1 MSRPSTSIGRTSSF
15 LSQSGRSFTHAQ
27 LANMSPH
34 LSSSPPVQTPVSPS
48 SLSFTKQPVPRSF
61 SGRQHVPTGS
71 SSPFVPGSLEKDH
84 VASTQ
89 SSLSA
94 APPMQVLKRYSSSLS
109 QRPGVT
115 VGSATSSEERAL
127 AGSIGASGGSA
138 THDLLR
144 RTSTRTSQESALRQ
158 SSIAPAPD
166 HEDIQAFLKTLD
178 ALPHPPSLAAHAV
191 HSSTRSHVPST
202 SSSLSTP
209 SVPPSP
215 LPVQNVSGS
224 PGSMGPPPVPR
235 APLTRT
241 LVDEAL
247 KRMAGSFDITTSRLV
262 ESIAPRNRTPD
273 INAHP
278 GPSTSSSG
286 SAGPSVGLLTASR
299 PTPPRTASRPDP
311 PQSPENPGSRP
322 EYRRQN
328 SVKTGSPLASS
339 PAQLPLPESPSVN
352 VQPSPRNTLYRLPS
366 ARSLPGSG
374 SAALNPDEPLP
385 RSAIPSMPSGS
396 GIGYSAASQTTGY
409 GQGMATAES
418 RTSRRGPVLLR
429 GGFEGRSTTTGVTGS
444 PGHGGHGRPSA
455 SSSPSHSPIRDFNR
469 LTLSRPGAAAA
480 ATPSGGVSSTTAPVT
495 GTAGFGN
502 RGESMSLGYST
513 RKQPGQRTAPSS
525 YGAEVDDADDR
536 GRARHAARKSDGGPM
551 GVEGVRSGSE
561 VDEGS
566 GKEERVR
573 PVHKRSGLSG
583 DW

>member
-1 MSRPSTSIGRTSSF
+1 
-15 LSQSGRSFTHAQ
+15 
-27 LANMSPH
+27 
-34 LSSSPPVQTPVSPS
+34 
-48 SLSFTKQPVPRSF
+48 
-61 SGRQHVPTGS
+61 
-71 SSPFVPGSLEKDH
+71 
-84 VASTQ
+84 
-89 SSLSA
+89 
-94 APPMQVLKRYSSSLS
+94 
-109 QRPGVT
+109 
-115 VGSATSSEERAL
+115 
-127 AGSIGASGGSA
+127 
-138 THDLLR
+138 
-144 RTSTRTSQESALRQ
+144 
-158 SSIAPAPD
+158 
-166 HEDIQAFLKTLD
+166 
-178 ALPHPPSLAAHAV
+178 
-191 HSSTRSHVPST
+191 
-202 SSSLSTP
+202 
-209 SVPPSP
+209 
-215 LPVQNVSGS
+215 
-224 PGSMGPPPVPR
+224 
-235 APLTRT
+235 
-241 LVDEAL
+241 
-247 KRMAGSFDITTSRLV
+247 MAGSFDITTSRLV
-262 ESIAPRNRTPD
+262 ESTAPRTRTPD
-273 INAHP
+273 IGARP
-278 GPSTSSSG
+278 GPSTTSSSG

-299 PTPPRTASRPDP
+299 PTPSRTASRPDP
-311 PQSPENPGSRP
+311 PQSPENSGSRP

-352 VQPSPRNTLYRLPS
+352 VQPSPRDTLYRLPS

-429 GGFEGRSTTTGVTGS
+429 GGFEARSTTTGVTGS

-480 ATPSGGVSSTTAPVT
+480 GTGGGGNPTTAPAI
-495 GTAGFGN
+495 GNAGFGN

-525 YGAEVDDADDR
+525 YGAPEVDDADDR
-536 GRARHAARKSDGGPM
+536 GRARRAARKSDGGLM
-551 GVEGVRSGSE
+551 GVEGARSGSE
-561 VDEGS
+561 VDEGL